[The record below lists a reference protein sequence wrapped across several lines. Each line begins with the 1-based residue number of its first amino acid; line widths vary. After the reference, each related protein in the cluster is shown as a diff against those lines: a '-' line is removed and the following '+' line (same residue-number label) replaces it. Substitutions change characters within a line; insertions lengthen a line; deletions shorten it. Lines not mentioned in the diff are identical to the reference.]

1 MKLQALDFLVIILY
15 IAATVFIGIYFKRRA
30 EKNKSEYLLGGNKMR
45 WYMLGISDAS
55 GMFDI
60 SGTMWLVTLMF
71 VYGVKSIWIPWLWP
85 TFNQIFLMMF
95 ISGWLRKSN
104 VTTGAEWI
112 ATRFGTGKSS
122 KLSHGVVVVFAL
134 IIGLSMLSYGFVG
147 LGKFLM
153 LFAPW
158 DYVSSALS
166 IPYTAIPLEY
176 VPHVYGIVFTLFAT
190 FYAILGGMVSI
201 VWADILQYSIMT
213 VASITI
219 GVIAMQMVSPETLH
233 ALIPDGW
240 ASPFFGSHLDIDW
253 SHKIAEV
260 NQKIQEDGFSLFSLF
275 FGFMFMKGILSSL
288 AGPAP
293 TYDMQKI
300 LANRTPQDALKMSG
314 SVSVILNPVR
324 YFMIAAFA
332 VLAIAYY
339 KDLNLMVGSAIDFE
353 QILPSAMIQF
363 LPVGLLGLL
372 LAGLLA
378 AFMSTFAG
386 TLNAA
391 QAYVSNDIY
400 LKYINPDAS
409 QKQIKKTNYIV
420 GISVVIF
427 STLIGFALKSINEI
441 LLIVTSAFYASYIAS
456 NVLKWYWWRF
466 NGSGYF
472 WGMITGILSGLII
485 GVVQIKYPHV
495 ISAMIPGIPEG
506 LIALYLF
513 PVTLIISL
521 VGCLVGTLLTP
532 PTDKQTIETF
542 YATVKPWGFWNP
554 VFKAIRAEKPEF
566 TKNTRFFKDMRNVAI
581 GIITQTCLVA
591 MPIFIIIRDWQSLYI
606 TLAIIAAGVI
616 TLKFT
621 WWDKLHEI

>member
-1 MKLQALDFLVIILY
+1 
-15 IAATVFIGIYFKRRA
+15 
-30 EKNKSEYLLGGNKMR
+30 
-45 WYMLGISDAS
+45 
-55 GMFDI
+55 
-60 SGTMWLVTLMF
+60 
-71 VYGVKSIWIPWLWP
+71 
-85 TFNQIFLMMF
+85 F

-112 ATRFGTGKSS
+112 ATRFGNGKSS
-122 KLSHGVVVVFAL
+122 KLSHGIVVVFAL

-158 DYVSSALS
+158 EYVSSLLS
-166 IPYTAIPLEY
+166 IPYNAIAIEY

-201 VWADILQYSIMT
+201 VWADILQYTIMT

-219 GVIAMQMVSPETLH
+219 GIIAMNMVSPETLH
-233 ALIPDGW
+233 ALIPQGW
-240 ASPFFGSHLDIDW
+240 DSPFFGTHLNIDW
-253 SHKIAEV
+253 SGKIAEV

-275 FGFMFMKGILSSL
+275 FGFMFMKGVLSSL

-324 YFMIAAFA
+324 YFMITGFA
-332 VLAIAYY
+332 ILAIAYY
-339 KDLNLMVGSAIDFE
+339 QDLNLLVGNKIDFE

-400 LKYINPDAS
+400 LKYINPNAS
-409 QKQIKKTNYIV
+409 QKQIKKTNYTV
-420 GISVVIF
+420 GIAVVLI
-427 STLIGFALKSINEI
+427 STLIGFTLKSINEI

-466 NGSGYF
+466 NGDGYF
-472 WGMITGILSGLII
+472 WGMITGIVSGLII
-485 GVVQIKYPHV
+485 GVIQIKYPHS
-495 ISAMIPGIPEG
+495 ITNIIPGMPEG

-521 VGCLVGTLLTP
+521 IGCLAGTLLTA
-532 PTDKQTIETF
+532 PTDSQTIETF
-542 YATVKPWGFWNP
+542 YTTVKPWGFWNP
-554 VFKAIRAEKPEF
+554 VFKSVKSKQPDF
-566 TKNTRFFKDMRNVAI
+566 TKNTRFLKDMGNVAI
-581 GIITQTCLVA
+581 GIIVQTCLVA
-591 MPIFIIIRDWQSLYI
+591 MPIFIIIRNWQSLFI
-606 TLAIIAAGVI
+606 TVSIIAIGAII
-616 TLKFT
+616 LKYT

>member
-1 MKLQALDFLVIILY
+1 MKLELIDFIVIGAY
-15 IAATVFIGIYFKRRA
+15 IAATIFIGLYFKKRA
-30 EKNKSEYLLGGNKMR
+30 EKNKSEYLLGGNSMP
-45 WYMLGISDAS
+45 WYMLGVSDAS

-71 VYGVKSIWIPWLWP
+71 VYGLKSIWIPWLWP

-112 ATRFGTGKSS
+112 ATRFGEGKSS
-122 KLSHGVVVVFAL
+122 KLSHGVVVIFAL

-158 DYVSSALS
+158 DFVCKSLSLSPTIISA
-166 IPYTAIPLEY
+166 EY
-176 VPHVYGIVFTLFAT
+176 IPHVYGIVFTLFAT

-201 VWADILQYSIMT
+201 VWADILQYGIMT

-219 GVIAMQMVSPETLH
+219 GIIAMNMVSPETIQ
-233 ALIPDGW
+233 AITPDGW
-240 ASPFFGSHLDIDW
+240 SSPFFGKELSIDW
-253 SHKIAEV
+253 SSKISEV
-260 NQKIQEDGFSLFSLF
+260 TTKIQEDGYSLFSLF
-275 FGFMFMKGILSSL
+275 FGFMFLKGILSSL

-300 LANRTPQDALKMSG
+300 LANRSPQDALKMSG

-324 YFMIAAFA
+324 YFMITGFA
-332 VLAIAYY
+332 ILAIAFYD
-339 KDLNLMVGSAIDFE
+339 KLQLNVGDTIDFE
-353 QILPSAMIQF
+353 QILPSAMIEF
-363 LPVGLLGLL
+363 LPAGLLGLL

-391 QAYVSNDIY
+391 QAYVTNDIY
-400 LKYINPDAS
+400 LKYINPHAS
-409 QKQIKKTNYIV
+409 QKRLQYTNYIV
-420 GISVVIF
+420 GISVVVF
-427 STLIGFALKSINEI
+427 STLIGFTLKSINEI

-472 WGMITGILSGLII
+472 WGMITGILSGVAI
-485 GVVQIKYPHV
+485 GVVQLRYPEF
-495 ISAMIPGIPEG
+495 ITQLMPNIPEG

-513 PVTLIISL
+513 PVTLIISTI
-521 VGCLVGTLLTP
+521 GCVVATLLTP
-532 PTDKQTIETF
+532 PTDKNTIEAF
-542 YATVKPWGFWNP
+542 YATIKPWGFWNP
-554 VFKAIRAEKPEF
+554 VYESVKQASPEF
-566 TKNTRFFKDMRNVAI
+566 EKNTRFAKDMLNVAI
-581 GIITQTCLVA
+581 GIITQTALVA
-591 MPIFIIIRDWQSLYI
+591 FPIFLILRQWYSFGITIGIISLGF
-606 TLAIIAAGVI
+606 II
-616 TLKFT
+616 LKRT
-621 WWDKLHEI
+621 WWNKLHEI

>member
-1 MKLQALDFLVIILY
+1 MILQALDFLVILLY
-15 IAATVFIGIYFKRRA
+15 IAATVFIGLYFKKRA
-30 EKNKSEYLLGGNKMR
+30 EKNKSEYLLGGNTMR
-45 WYMLGISDAS
+45 WYMLGVSDAS

-71 VYGVKSIWIPWLWP
+71 VYGLKSIWIPWLWP

-112 ATRFGTGKSS
+112 ATRFGNGKSS
-122 KLSHGVVVVFAL
+122 KLSHGIVVVFAL

-158 DYVSSALS
+158 EYVSSLLS
-166 IPYTAIPLEY
+166 IPYNAIAIEY

-201 VWADILQYSIMT
+201 VWADILQYTIMT

-219 GVIAMQMVSPETLH
+219 GIIAMNMVSPETLH
-233 ALIPDGW
+233 ALIPQGW
-240 ASPFFGSHLDIDW
+240 DSPFFGTHLNIDW
-253 SHKIAEV
+253 SGKIAEV

-324 YFMIAAFA
+324 YFMITGFA
-332 VLAIAYY
+332 ILAIAYY
-339 KDLNLMVGSAIDFE
+339 QDLNLLVGNKIDFE

-400 LKYINPDAS
+400 LKYINPNAS
-409 QKQIKKTNYIV
+409 QKQIKKTNYTV
-420 GISVVIF
+420 GIAVVLV
-427 STLIGFALKSINEI
+427 STLIGFTLKSINEI
-441 LLIVTSAFYASYIAS
+441 LIIVTSAFYASYIAS

-466 NGSGYF
+466 NGDGYF
-472 WGMITGILSGLII
+472 WGMITGIVSGLIL
-485 GVVQIKYPHV
+485 GVIQIKYPHS
-495 ISAMIPGIPEG
+495 ITNIIPGMPEG

-521 VGCLVGTLLTP
+521 IGCLAGTLLTA
-532 PTDKQTIETF
+532 PTDSQTIETF
-542 YATVKPWGFWNP
+542 YTTVKPWGFWNP
-554 VFKAIRAEKPEF
+554 VFKSVKSKQPDF
-566 TKNTRFFKDMRNVAI
+566 TKNTRFLKDMGNVAI
-581 GIITQTCLVA
+581 GIIVQTCLVA
-591 MPIFIIIRDWQSLYI
+591 MPIFIIIRNWQSLFI
-606 TLAIIAAGVI
+606 TISIIAIGAII
-616 TLKFT
+616 LKYT